1 MLTGS
6 VEYTKLNPMQN
17 KTKEERQAIAA
28 KSHAA
33 RRANKEA
40 RDKKRKDAED
50 RLHFL
55 KNEIENLERIKDSM
69 IRLRQVDDLSSR
81 LTGKTLLCESSI
93 VDAARQW
100 VPLIGIYFLIK
111 ERKIIYI
118 GQSNNI
124 LTRITTHSNSKD
136 FDSYS
141 YIPCDES
148 ILDKLESLY
157 IHVYQPELN
166 GFLTEGRKHAPIQ
179 LHELLG
185 IAEGVSTIRNTISQ
199 TKWGK

>member
-28 KSHAA
+28 KSH
-33 RRANKEA
+33 
-40 RDKKRKDAED
+40 
-50 RLHFL
+50 
-55 KNEIENLERIKDSM
+55 
-69 IRLRQVDDLSSR
+69 
-81 LTGKTLLCESSI
+81 
-93 VDAARQW
+93 AARQW

>member
-6 VEYTKLNPMQN
+6 VEYTKWNPMQN

-28 KSHAA
+28 KSHAT

-40 RDKKRKDAED
+40 RDKKRNDAED
-50 RLHFL
+50 RLRLL
-55 KNEIENLERIKDSM
+55 KDEIENLEGVKDSLL
-69 IRLRQVDDLSSR
+69 RLQQVDDFFSM
-81 LTGKTLLCESSI
+81 LTGQTLLCESSI

-100 VPLIGIYFLIK
+100 VPPTGIYFLIK
-111 ERKIIYI
+111 EKKIVYI
-118 GQSNNI
+118 GQSTNI
-124 LTRITTHSNSKD
+124 FTRITTHAKYKK

-141 YIPCDES
+141 YIPCDQS

-166 GFLTEGRKHAPIQ
+166 GFLSEGRKHAPIQ

-185 IAEGVSTIRNTISQ
+185 AGGYN
-199 TKWGK
+199 K